1 VFAWLPAFVALG
13 AVAVALIVGP
23 GDDGATPP
31 LRVGTE
37 SAAVPLSAQD
47 APESADAAPPTATD
61 AAEVDPPPGPP
72 PLPIAL
78 DVWPVALEDGRV
90 DAVAVRGDRLYVA
103 VQTVAQR
110 PLIDPA
116 IVRVHAL
123 DAAGAEDGRPWR
135 AAILGP
141 SPVALAASGGDVVA
155 IWSHR
160 AHPGRELATTRIGAG
175 ADAGFEVLAAEGAF
189 TPVGQPLIAPAADD
203 GFLACANNAAGAP
216 RCVALDDDGSARWS
230 EISALRRYTL
240 WRLVPNG
247 AGYFLFGTD
256 CGREGWGDAEVSA
269 VSCRTPRVVLQELDA
284 TGRPRGRLRWIARF
298 QGNRELGVI
307 GLGDEVM
314 LYGRRAVAQ
323 ESTALLIG
331 RRAVKELDGRW
342 NRTAGGLGDAGGA
355 LLLEVDKLHMEDG
368 LPVAGYRPRR
378 WSPGDGRVAPEGWP
392 EGVASRLPHGLEQR
406 LVAANE
412 VIAVLDPPTS
422 DGVRGVA
429 LRLHPGASGLA
440 QAAQPAPNA
449 RP

>member
-1 VFAWLPAFVALG
+1 MSAWLPACIALG
-13 AVAVALIVGP
+13 AVIVALVVGP
-23 GDDGATPP
+23 IDDRATTP
-31 LRVGTE
+31 LRVASE
-37 SAAVPLSAQD
+37 DVAPLLD
-47 APESADAAPPTATD
+47 APPSVAATTTAEPP
-61 AAEVDPPPGPP
+61 AAEVEPAQGPP
-72 PLPIAL
+72 PLPVAI

-90 DAVAVRGDRLYVA
+90 DAVTVHGDRLYIA
-103 VQTVAQR
+103 VQTLAQR

-116 IVRVHAL
+116 IVRVHAI

-135 AAILGP
+135 AAVLGP
-141 SPVALAASGGDVVA
+141 SPVALATSGGDVLA

-175 ADAGFEVLAAEGAF
+175 ADAGFEVLAADGAF

-203 GFLACANNAAGAP
+203 GFLACSNNAAGAP
-216 RCVALDDDGSARWS
+216 RCVALDDDGGARWS
-230 EISALRRYTL
+230 EIGALRRYTL

-256 CGREGWGDAEVSA
+256 CGREGWSDAEASA
-269 VSCRTPRVVLQELDA
+269 VSCRTPRVVLQELDG

-314 LYGRRAVAQ
+314 LYGRRAVAK

-342 NRTAGGLGDAGGA
+342 NRTAGGLADAGGA
-355 LLLEVDKLHMEDG
+355 LLLEVDRLHMEDG
-368 LPVAGYRPRR
+368 VPVAGFRPRR

-392 EGVASRLPHGLEQR
+392 EAVASRLPHSLEQR
-406 LVAANE
+406 LVASSE
-412 VIAVLDPPTS
+412 VIVVLDPS
-422 DGVRGVA
+422 SGEGVRGVA
-429 LRLHPGASGLA
+429 LRPHPGASGLA
-440 QAAQPAPNA
+440 LAPGQD
-449 RP
+449 PTGP